1 MTTKKQRDY
10 HKKTESY
17 EYLQKHINEGDTIYY
32 IVKRVSNSG
41 MYRHIAFYKFN
52 VKDTFKEGEDRV
64 QSIWLTRAMCNVL
77 GYTFKE
83 QTECMG
89 VNGCG
94 MDMGFSVIHNLGHEL
109 FGDGYKLTSKSL

>member
-1 MTTKKQRDY
+1 
-10 HKKTESY
+10 
-17 EYLQKHINEGDTIYY
+17 
-32 IVKRVSNSG
+32 

-109 FGDGYKLTSKSL
+109 FGDGYKLTSKGFIIIHRINCSLYTGWMLLSDPFFYLHSQANQSPF